1 MAGRCHFS
9 FEETHVHV
17 TWVSFA
23 GPLLAL
29 SANKTFAI
37 EGGYLLLSGRC
48 DDRTAQLSVR

>member
-1 MAGRCHFS
+1 MAGRCHLLE
-9 FEETHVHV
+9 EETHVHV
-17 TWVSFA
+17 TWVSFFW
-23 GPLLAL
+23 PLAPR